1 MEYSLN
7 EQAIIFFTA
16 YDLSYKKQKELFDLT
31 DNPSDLLVCFE
42 KFEDKIKNIINDEK
56 VFSKIVV
63 NLTNGF
69 LQSYIKNLSDKGIV
83 CVMPYSKEYPESLRQ
98 IDQPP
103 YILFCLGDVSLLNCE
118 GIAVVGTRTPTQYGK
133 IITADFV
140 KGLVLNDFA
149 IISGMAAGV
158 DTIAHKTAL
167 ENGGKTI
174 AVLGGGFEHIYPAFN
189 AELFKKI
196 VKNGLVVSEYT
207 PSTKPALYTFPFRN
221 RIIAGLSKGVL
232 ITEAGEKSGALHT
245 KEYALEAGKEVFA
258 IPGNVN
264 SQMSKGT
271 NRLIRNLQG
280 ACVLTFEDIVCKFRN
295 NVLTSKKPALN
306 QTSIEENLILSALE
320 VEGKTVEELQ
330 EITKLPTNKLNSCLT
345 IFEIKGIVRK
355 LPGNKI
361 ELI

>member
-1 MEYSLN
+1 MTYNLA
-7 EQAIIFFTA
+7 EQTIIFFTA
-16 YDLSYKKQKELFDLT
+16 FDLSYKKQEEIFSLT
-31 DNPSDLLVCFE
+31 NNVEDLLADFNRYE
-42 KFEDKIKNIINDEK
+42 NRIKAIVNDDK
-56 VFSKIVV
+56 VFNNVLIS
-63 NLTNGF
+63 LSNGF
-69 LQSYIKNLSDKGIV
+69 LESYIKNLNAKGII
-83 CVMPYSKEYPESLRQ
+83 CITKESENYPESLKF
-98 IDQPP
+98 IDKPP
-103 YILFCLGDVSLLNCE
+103 YILFCLGDVSLLNSD

-140 KGLVLNDFA
+140 KGLVLNDFT

-158 DTIAHKTAL
+158 DTVAHKTAL

-196 VKNGLVVSEYT
+196 VREGLVVSEYA
-207 PSTKPALYTFPFRN
+207 PSIKPALFTFPFRN

-258 IPGNVN
+258 VPGNVN
-264 SQMSKGT
+264 SSMSKGT

-295 NVLTSKKPALN
+295 NVLTSKKPVLN